1 MNIQKL
7 LIKPD
12 NFQRRHPA
20 VGFVIGVIK
29 KYGDDQAGYKAAL
42 LTYYGYLSLF
52 PLLLVAT
59 TVLQMLA
66 NSHIGLSRDVLNAI
80 TGSSSVLGGQLS
92 VHITSLHR
100 SGLALGVGLLF
111 LLYGARGVA
120 AAFRSGVNEI
130 WGITRSEQLGFPQS
144 AINNTL
150 IVVLGGL
157 GLMATAVVT
166 GTVSALGHG
175 LLPRALSYVAGVAL
189 LYLLFR
195 YLINAVLPKR
205 IESKHIDAGALSAA
219 VGLVI
224 LQIVGGLLL
233 ARVLKNLDALYS
245 YFALSLGLL
254 FWIYLQAQAIYYSV
268 VIAVVKSQKL
278 WPRSLSGLDLT
289 DYDQY
294 IIQIQKNRV

>member
-20 VGFVIGVIK
+20 FGFVIGVIK

-59 TVLQMLA
+59 TVLQILA
-66 NSHIGLSRDVLNAI
+66 NSHIGLNTDVLNAI

-92 VHITSLHR
+92 VHINSLHR
-100 SGLALGVGLLF
+100 SGLALGIGLLF

-150 IVVLGGL
+150 IVIIGGI
-157 GLMATAVVT
+157 GLIATATVT

-175 LLPRALSYVAGVAL
+175 ILPRALSYLAGVAL

-205 IESKHIDAGALSAA
+205 VEAKHIHTGALSAA
-219 VGLVI
+219 IGLVI
-224 LQIVGGLLL
+224 LQIIGGLLL
-233 ARVLKNLDALYS
+233 AKVLKNLDALYS

-254 FWIYLQAQAIYYSV
+254 FWIYLQSQVIYYSV
-268 VIAVVKSQKL
+268 VIAVVKSQRL
-278 WPRSLSGLDLT
+278 WPRSLSGLYLT
-289 DYDQY
+289 DYDKQV
-294 IIQIQKNRV
+294 IASQKAW